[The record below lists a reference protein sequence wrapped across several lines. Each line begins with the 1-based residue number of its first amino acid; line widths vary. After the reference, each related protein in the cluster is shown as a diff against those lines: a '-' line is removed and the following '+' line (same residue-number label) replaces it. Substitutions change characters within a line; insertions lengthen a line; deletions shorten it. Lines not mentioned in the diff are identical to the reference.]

1 MQLARIGFLI
11 LTASWLG
18 TAVSQAAD
26 PFNDVTQ
33 QVNQKVVKI
42 FGSGGFRGVTN
53 YSTGILIS
61 ADGHIL
67 TVASQTLD
75 TSELIIHLYDG
86 RKMKAVVLVT
96 EPYLD
101 AAILKIKAED
111 KRPEET
117 VGLNLPFFDM
127 KAAAARPKAEAGDWV
142 LAFSNQYEVAMR
154 NEPVSVQRGT
164 IMSYSKL
171 RGRRGIFDFP
181 YDGEVYAVDA
191 ITNGP
196 GAGGGPL
203 TDRKGNLLGII
214 GREIKNSL
222 SETWINYAIPVNA
235 RVEVQDGDKKVTIAM
250 AEFLEK
256 GMKGEYKP
264 VRREVVAEGPGGFH
278 GIRFV
283 PNVLERTPPYVDEIL
298 PDSPVAKAGVQV
310 NDLISFVD
318 GEPIYSIRSFNDY
331 MKRTRPG
338 MTVRFEVRR
347 GDNLVTLDVT
357 LAEFPKNQEPP
368 KPIVDPK
375 K

>member
-1 MQLARIGFLI
+1 
-11 LTASWLG
+11 
-18 TAVSQAAD
+18 
-26 PFNDVTQ
+26 
-33 QVNQKVVKI
+33 
-42 FGSGGFRGVTN
+42 
-53 YSTGILIS
+53 
-61 ADGHIL
+61 
-67 TVASQTLD
+67 
-75 TSELIIHLYDG
+75 
-86 RKMKAVVLVT
+86 
-96 EPYLD
+96 
-101 AAILKIKAED
+101 
-111 KRPEET
+111 
-117 VGLNLPFFDM
+117 
-127 KAAAARPKAEAGDWV
+127 
-142 LAFSNQYEVAMR
+142 
-154 NEPVSVQRGT
+154 
-164 IMSYSKL
+164 
-171 RGRRGIFDFP
+171 
-181 YDGEVYAVDA
+181 VYAVDA

>member
-1 MQLARIGFLI
+1 MFRWIPILVLLIG
-11 LTASWLG
+11 SS
-18 TAVSQAAD
+18 VQAAD
-26 PFNDVTQ
+26 PFNKTTQ
-33 QVNQKVVKI
+33 EVNQKVVKI

-86 RKMKAVVLVT
+86 RKMKAVVTVT

-101 AAILKIKAED
+101 AAILKIKEGDKKPED
-111 KRPEET
+111 T
-117 VGLNLPFFDM
+117 VGLNLPFFDI
-127 KAAAARPKAEAGDWV
+127 KAAAAHPRAEAGDWI
-142 LAFSNQYEVAMR
+142 LAFSNQFEIAMR

-196 GAGGGPL
+196 GAGGGPI

-222 SETWINYAIPVNA
+222 SETWINYAVPVNA
-235 RVEVQDGDKKVTIAM
+235 KIEVQDEDKKVTITM
-250 AEFLEK
+250 PDFIER
-256 GMKGEYKP
+256 GMKGTYKP
-264 VRREVVAEGPGGFH
+264 ARRDVVAVGIGGFH

-283 PNVLERTPPYVDEIL
+283 PNVLDRTPPYVDETY
-298 PDSPVAKAGVQV
+298 PDSPVAKAGVKV
-310 NDLISFVD
+310 NDLVSFID
-318 GEPIYSIRSFNDY
+318 GEPIYSISGFNEFI
-331 MKRTRPG
+331 KRTRPG
-338 MTVRFEVRR
+338 MTVRLEVRR
-347 GDNLVTLDVT
+347 GDNLVSIDVP
-357 LAEFPKNQEPP
+357 LGEYPKELQPKAVEPP
-368 KPIVDPK
+368 KK
-375 K
+375 